1 MRVVVAI
8 LLILGLSSLL
18 YFVAINSGVKVP
30 VNLSPMAEI
39 RDYEVSLVIL
49 VALVTGVLFAS
60 VIGIVEG
67 WRLRLHN
74 HQLRNKIKRM
84 ETELRSLRN
93 STIRPPEHNDPVD
106 EASAL

>member
-30 VNLSPMAEI
+30 VNLSPIKEVQ
-39 RDYEVSLVIL
+39 DYEVSLVIL
-49 VALVTGVLFAS
+49 VSLVTGVLFAS

-84 ETELRSLRN
+84 EAELRGLR
-93 STIRPPEHNDPVD
+93 SATMRPSERDDTVD
-106 EASAL
+106 EESTL

>member
-30 VNLSPMAEI
+30 VNLSPMKEV

-49 VALVTGVLFAS
+49 VSLVTGVLFAS
-60 VIGIVEG
+60 IIGIVEG

-74 HQLRNKIKRM
+74 HQLRNKLKRM
-84 ETELRSLRN
+84 ETELRGLR
-93 STIRPPEHNDPVD
+93 SAAIRPPDQDDPAD
-106 EASAL
+106 EESAL

>member
-30 VNLSPMAEI
+30 VNLSPIKAVQ
-39 RDYEVSLVIL
+39 DYEVSLVIL
-49 VALVTGVLFAS
+49 VSLVTGVLFAS

-74 HQLRNKIKRM
+74 HQLRNKIKRL
-84 ETELRSLRN
+84 EGELRGQRN
-93 STIRPPEHNDPVD
+93 AAMRSPEQDEPVD
-106 EASAL
+106 KKSAL

>member
-30 VNLSPMAEI
+30 VDLSPMKAVQ
-39 RDYEVSLVIL
+39 DYEVSLVIL
-49 VALVTGVLFAS
+49 VSLVTGVLFAS

-74 HQLRNKIKRM
+74 HQLRNKIKRL
-84 ETELRSLRN
+84 EAGLRVRRDADLQS
-93 STIRPPEHNDPVD
+93 PDQDDPVD

>member
-8 LLILGLSSLL
+8 LLILGLTSLL
-18 YFVAINSGVKVP
+18 YFVAINSGAKVP
-30 VNLSPMAEI
+30 VNLSPIKAVQ
-39 RDYEVSLVIL
+39 DYEVSLVIL
-49 VALVTGVLFAS
+49 VSLVTGVLFAS

-84 ETELRSLRN
+84 EARLRGRRN
-93 STIRPPEHNDPVD
+93 AAMRSPEQDDPVD
-106 EASAL
+106 EESAL

>member
-8 LLILGLSSLL
+8 LLILTLSSLL
-18 YFVAINSGVKVP
+18 YLLAINSGVKVLVDLAP
-30 VNLSPMAEI
+30 VKESQE
-39 RDYEVSLVIL
+39 YYVSLVIL

-84 ETELRSLRN
+84 ETELRGLRA
-93 STIRPPEHNDPVD
+93 STMRAPEPDDPVD
-106 EASAL
+106 EESAL

>member
-8 LLILGLSSLL
+8 LLILTLSSLL
-18 YFVAINSGVKVP
+18 YLLAINSGVKVP
-30 VNLSPMAEI
+30 VDLAPVKESQE
-39 RDYEVSLVIL
+39 YYVSLVIL

-84 ETELRSLRN
+84 ETELRSLRTT
-93 STIRPPEHNDPVD
+93 SMRLPEPDDPVD
-106 EASAL
+106 EESAL

>member
-18 YFVAINSGVKVP
+18 YFVAINSGAKVP
-30 VNLSPMAEI
+30 VNLSPFKAVQ
-39 RDYEVSLVIL
+39 DYEVSLVIL
-49 VALVTGVLFAS
+49 VSLVTGVFFAS

-74 HQLRNKIKRM
+74 HQLRNKIKRL
-84 ETELRSLRN
+84 EAELRGRRHATLRP
-93 STIRPPEHNDPVD
+93 SEQDDPVD
-106 EASAL
+106 EESAL

>member
-1 MRVVVAI
+1 MRVVVAV

-30 VNLSPMAEI
+30 VNLSPVKAAQ
-39 RDYEVSLVIL
+39 DYEVSLVIL
-49 VALVTGVLFAS
+49 VSLVSGVLFAS

-84 ETELRSLRN
+84 ETELRGLRN
-93 STIRPPEHNDPVD
+93 AAMRPPKQDERVD
-106 EASAL
+106 EESAL